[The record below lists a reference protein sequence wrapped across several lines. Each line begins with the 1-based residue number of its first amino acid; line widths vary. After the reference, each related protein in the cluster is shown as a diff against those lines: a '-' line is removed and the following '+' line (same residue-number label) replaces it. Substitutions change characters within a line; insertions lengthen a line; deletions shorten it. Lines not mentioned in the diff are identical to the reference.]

1 MPRHGGLSWQQTE
14 SRTLLQENHHH
25 QHHHH
30 HRNEAEAASSIHLA
44 SFNFSRLARLLN
56 PTRHCYGNGQAGERE
71 GHGKG
76 TGAGISQINRTVT
89 IQALLTNDEGD
100 AMREQGWGGGNVAD
114 THVRL
119 VLSLVKPVNVK
130 FPSLWC
136 LLVHKLTGRSSSSSS
151 AVRTT

>member
-14 SRTLLQENHHH
+14 SRTLPQENHHH
-25 QHHHH
+25 RHHLHH
-30 HRNEAEAASSIHLA
+30 EAEAASSIHLA

-56 PTRHCYGNGQAGERE
+56 PTRHCYGNGQAGEAE
-71 GHGKG
+71 GNAEG